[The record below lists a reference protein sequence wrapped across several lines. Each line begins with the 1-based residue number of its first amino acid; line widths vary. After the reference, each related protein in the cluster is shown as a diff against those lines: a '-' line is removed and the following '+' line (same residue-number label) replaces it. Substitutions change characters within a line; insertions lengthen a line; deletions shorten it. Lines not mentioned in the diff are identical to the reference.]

1 MKIIFYNCYLF
12 TSSNYY
18 HCHFGGD
25 YKVEIQV
32 QEKR

>member
-1 MKIIFYNCYLF
+1 MKIIFIIAICLLVVV
-12 TSSNYY
+12 TIIIIWR
-18 HCHFGGD
+18 GD